1 MWEST
6 KRKLDWKED
15 EERGQEYLQEI
26 EKEEVAEKRAKYEE
40 ENASESE
47 EEEEDDMEVP
57 DELLAEFCNESEE
70 QGTQQEDGEPS
81 QTKRNMM
88 KIPNFILMVLKN
100 NTGDQEAADLGTGRQ
115 IRGFNYYI

>member
-1 MWEST
+1 M
-6 KRKLDWKED
+6 
-15 EERGQEYLQEI
+15 
-26 EKEEVAEKRAKYEE
+26 RARYEE